1 MRIRADEVTTTR
13 SIPDLLAMVVRMLQK
28 NVEFIY
34 ASTANRMPNPDE
46 IEQLLTIGKGLSAMS
61 SKIPVDTATP
71 GALPLSEMSDDD
83 LERLES
89 KKGKR

>member
-34 ASTANRMPNPDE
+34 ASTANRMPGPDE
-46 IEQLLTIGKGLSAMS
+46 VEQLLVIGKGLSAMS
-61 SKIPVDTATP
+61 SKIPVDAAAP
-71 GALPLSEMSDDD
+71 GALPLSEMTDEQ
-83 LERLES
+83 LERME
-89 KKGKR
+89 KKK